1 MILRLKLPFIAL
13 AILALVSCGG
23 KKDSKTAAP
32 ARGNAGPAKVDAY
45 IVKAQNFAENI
56 EVPGT
61 IIANESTEIH
71 PEVSG
76 RIVYL
81 NLAEGKY
88 VSKGTLL
95 AKLNDE
101 DLQAQLKKL
110 QVQLQIAET
119 NEKRSS
125 QLLEIQGISKADYD
139 ASLLNVNNI
148 KADIEIIRT
157 SITKTEIRAPFN
169 GKLGLKNI
177 SPGAYV
183 TPASVVAVINQTNQL
198 KLDFTVPEKYS
209 AQMKPG
215 QTVQFTYQDAGK
227 KYSAKI
233 TATESGVSQNTRSL
247 MVRSLIQGNHEEL
260 LPGSFA
266 KVQLHFDPDP
276 NAILVPTQ
284 AVLPQARGKKV
295 IKYEAG
301 FARFVDVTTG
311 VRDSARIQ
319 ITEGLKK
326 GDTIVVTGL
335 LSTRPDAAISINK
348 IVE

>member
-1 MILRLKLPFIAL
+1 MCLFGISFISCKEKGQSNVQGNRAQGPL
-13 AILALVSCGG
+13 TVDGFLVEEHAIS
-23 KKDSKTAAP
+23 D
-32 ARGNAGPAKVDAY
+32 KV
-45 IVKAQNFAENI
+45 

-61 IIANESTEIH
+61 LLPAEETQIRA
-71 PEVSG
+71 EVSG
-76 RIVYL
+76 RVVQL
-81 NLAEGKY
+81 NIKEGTT
-88 VSKGTLL
+88 VNKGALL
-95 AKLNDE
+95 VKLFDQ

-110 QVQLQIAET
+110 QVQLEIAKKTE
-119 NEKRSS
+119 ER
-125 QLLEIQGISKADYD
+125 QRELLEINGISQQDYD
-139 ASLLNVNNI
+139 ISELQVENLN
-148 KADIEIIRT
+148 ADIQSTKIAI
-157 SITKTEIRAPFN
+157 SKTEIRAPFN